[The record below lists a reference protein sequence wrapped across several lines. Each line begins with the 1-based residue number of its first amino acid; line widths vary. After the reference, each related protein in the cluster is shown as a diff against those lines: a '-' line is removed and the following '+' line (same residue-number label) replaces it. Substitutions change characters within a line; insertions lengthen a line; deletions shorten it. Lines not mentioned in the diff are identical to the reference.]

1 MQQARIAVKSR
12 RSQGA
17 CRARRGSLR
26 ARTLL
31 LGQTGP
37 VTTKSGAAEA
47 SVSVVEAV
55 IALPFALPLNADRLG
70 KVTHAKIGSVNAQVH
85 LPSLKIFN
93 NGTMF
98 LEGPGVRSVRS
109 DIDWATTL
117 HNHSPWGSVVSWR
130 KTGGGQPADII
141 ADLYHVLFRAQV
153 PQGTNGTHEQQTQAI
168 ADEIARNVWIWLA
181 LIGDWFEITTGV
193 YLERTS
199 RQGVEALTVGAEL
212 HLWSFDGQ
220 KGYELPGTHIIRGAQ
235 FGRVTTSAASWRRI
249 IAKANNN
256 LSPPVEHL
264 FLRDARGSLRHG
276 DTRRAVLD
284 AATAAEISLALLL
297 DQHITTASG
306 PIQTVVRAANRD
318 MGRLTTTLRKNFGVT
333 LPSGIQ
339 TGLTDRRNEAI
350 HSGLKPSWEAAKSA
364 LDIAVD
370 IVDLA
375 TPRSTLL
382 TFR

>member
-1 MQQARIAVKSR
+1 MWHLPRLTASEDTA
-12 RSQGA
+12 
-17 CRARRGSLR
+17 
-26 ARTLL
+26 

-37 VTTKSGAAEA
+37 MTTKPGAAKA

-85 LPSLKIFN
+85 LPSLKTSS
-93 NGTMF
+93 NGAML
-98 LEGPGVRSVRS
+98 LEGPEVRSVRS

-130 KTGGGQPADII
+130 RTDSGQPADII
-141 ADLYHVLFRAQV
+141 VDLHHVLLRAQV
-153 PQGTNGTHEQQTQAI
+153 PQGSNGTHEQQTQVI
-168 ADEIARNVWIWLA
+168 ADEIAKNMWTWLS
-181 LIGDWFEITTGV
+181 LIGDWFEVTTGI

-199 RQGVEALTVGAEL
+199 HQGVETLTVGPEL

-220 KGYELPGTHIIRGAQ
+220 KGCDLARTHIISGAQ
-235 FGRVTTSAASWRRI
+235 FGRITASAASWRRI
-249 IAKANNN
+249 ISRVNSN

-264 FLRDARGSLRHG
+264 FLRDSRGSLHHG

-284 AATAAEISLALLL
+284 SATAAEISLALLL
-297 DQHITTASG
+297 DRHITTASG
-306 PIQTVVRAANRD
+306 PIQATVRAANRD

-333 LPSGIQ
+333 LPSDIQ
-339 TGLTDRRNEAI
+339 TGLIDRRNEAI
-350 HSGLKPSWEAAKSA
+350 HSGLKSSREAAKRA
-364 LDIAVD
+364 LDIAVG

-382 TFR
+382 TRR